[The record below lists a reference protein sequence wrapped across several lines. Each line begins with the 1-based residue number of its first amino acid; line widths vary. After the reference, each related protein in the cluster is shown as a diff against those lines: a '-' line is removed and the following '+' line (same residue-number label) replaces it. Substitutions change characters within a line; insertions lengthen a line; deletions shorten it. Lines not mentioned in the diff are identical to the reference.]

1 MPRVN
6 NDVRTAPSVLTR
18 LIDEAPGEAQ
28 DPAADRHQSI
38 RELKQ
43 AVRKDIEALLNTRQE
58 ALEELPSDYENLDGS
73 LLTYGLPDFTCFDL
87 ASQQD
92 RSRVVRNLEQAITTF
107 EPRLE
112 RVRVRLEEQPAS
124 RGLHFRIEAVLRV
137 EPSPEP
143 VRFDAELQPT
153 TQRYRVQG
161 SD

>member
-1 MPRVN
+1 MPRTTS
-6 NDVRTAPSVLTR
+6 DVRTAPSVLTR
-18 LIDEAPGEAQ
+18 LIDDAPEESQ
-28 DPAADRHQSI
+28 DRTADRHQSI

-43 AVRKDIEALLNTRQE
+43 AVRKDLEALLNTRQE
-58 ALEELPSDYENLDGS
+58 TLDELPAGYEALDGS

-92 RSRVVRNLEQAITTF
+92 RGRVARSLEQAITIF
-107 EPRLE
+107 EPRLD
-112 RVRVRLEEQPAS
+112 RIRVRLEEQRAS